1 MTISKLGN
9 LGSSQ
14 RYFNH
19 TLSTIQPLFD
29 RFEGYPQLMLL
40 ETGRKIATR
49 SCGYPAHHVSY
60 PSQIAS
66 DGIRKIYRYQQVEY
80 VIHKG

>member
-14 RYFNH
+14 RYINH

-29 RFEGYPQLMLL
+29 RFEGHPQLTLL
-40 ETGRKIATR
+40 EAGRKIATR
-49 SCGYPAHHVSY
+49 SFGYPAHYVRY
-60 PSQIAS
+60 ASQIAS
-66 DGIRKIYRYQQVEY
+66 DGIRNIYRCQQVEY